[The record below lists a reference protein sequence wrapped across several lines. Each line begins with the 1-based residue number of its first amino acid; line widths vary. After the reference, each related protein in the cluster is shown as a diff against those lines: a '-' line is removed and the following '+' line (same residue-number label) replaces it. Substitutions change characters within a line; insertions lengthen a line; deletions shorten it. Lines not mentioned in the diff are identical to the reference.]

1 MNLDLLANF
10 HFLRPFWLTCLL
22 ALPFVW
28 LILRQFNQRSGD
40 WSRSIDPELLK
51 HLTPASSD
59 NESGKKNWPPILLL
73 LLAII
78 GLSGPSWEQKPRPVA
93 QLQDDMVVI
102 LDLSVSMLATDV
114 KPSRL
119 VRAKQKLHDL
129 LALRT
134 EGNTSLIVFSGDS
147 HIVTPLTDDINTIKA
162 SLEALD
168 PFIMPVIG
176 SRPDNAVNQAIELFK
191 QNNSRSGRVILI
203 ADSSTQEQNERISDA
218 LSSKNIH
225 LDVLAVGT
233 KEGGPIDIPGKGYFK
248 SIGNL

>member
-1 MNLDLLANF
+1 M
-10 HFLRPFWLTCLL
+10 L

-218 LSSKNIH
+218 LSSK
-225 LDVLAVGT
+225 
-233 KEGGPIDIPGKGYFK
+233 
-248 SIGNL
+248 